1 MNLECIK
8 ILESINDLDT
18 KNELIEWVRSTA
30 GSSNLD
36 YFMCEKPGGLKLQ
49 QVPEEYAAVLFEI
62 KSLNPKSY
70 LEIGIGNGGS
80 WMTCS
85 YFLRH
90 SLEKSRAVDN
100 LAYYQAIDQKI
111 EEIEFVENF
120 LRSTINDVSFFNS
133 DSKIFLDSHNEKYD
147 VIFIDGD
154 HSYEGVKKDF
164 LKCLKNIN
172 PEGVMIFHDIASVG
186 APGVVQFWEEVK
198 TQYKSREFIHSNT
211 CGMGIIYF

>member
-1 MNLECIK
+1 MNLECTK
-8 ILESINDLDT
+8 ILELLNGIET
-18 KNELIEWVRSTA
+18 KDKLVDWVRSTA
-30 GSSNLD
+30 GSSNVD

-49 QVPEEYAAVLFEI
+49 QVPEEYASVLLEI

-85 YFLRH
+85 YYLRDT
-90 SLEKSRAVDN
+90 LEVSKAVDN

-111 EEIEFVENF
+111 EEIEFVQNF
-120 LRSTINDVSFFNS
+120 LSSFINDVTFFNS
-133 DSKIFLDSHNEKYD
+133 DSKEFLDQHYEKYD

-154 HSYEGVKKDF
+154 HGYNGVKEDF
-164 LKCLKNIN
+164 LKSIKNIN
-172 PEGVMIFHDIASVG
+172 TGGAIIFHDIVSIG
-186 APGVVQFWEEVK
+186 APGVVQFWEEIK
-198 TQYKSREFIHSNT
+198 NQYESKEFIYSDT

>member
-1 MNLECIK
+1 MNLECTK
-8 ILESINDLDT
+8 ILELLNGIET
-18 KNELIEWVRSTA
+18 KDKLVDWVRSTA
-30 GSSNLD
+30 GSSNVD

-49 QVPEEYAAVLFEI
+49 QVPEEYASVLLEI

-85 YFLRH
+85 YYLRDT
-90 SLEKSRAVDN
+90 LEVSKAVDN

-111 EEIEFVENF
+111 EEIEFVQNF
-120 LRSTINDVSFFNS
+120 LSSFINDVTFFNS
-133 DSKIFLDSHNEKYD
+133 DSKEFLDQHYEKYD

-154 HSYEGVKKDF
+154 HGYSGVKEDF
-164 LKCLKNIN
+164 LKSIKNIN
-172 PEGVMIFHDIASVG
+172 TGGAIIFHDIVSIG
-186 APGVVQFWEEVK
+186 APGVVQFWEEIK
-198 TQYKSREFIHSNT
+198 NQYESKEFIYSDT